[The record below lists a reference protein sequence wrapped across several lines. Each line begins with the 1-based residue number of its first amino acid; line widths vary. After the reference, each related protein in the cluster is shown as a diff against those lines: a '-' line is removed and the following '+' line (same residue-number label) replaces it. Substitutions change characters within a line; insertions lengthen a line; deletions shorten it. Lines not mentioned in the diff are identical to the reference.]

1 MSTREQC
8 AQLLAS
14 VPEYKL
20 GYVVAYLQG
29 LLADEADCD
38 NPPFNA
44 ETRQAIEDARNGI
57 GLSPAFKSVAEMMD
71 YLDKDD

>member
-8 AQLLAS
+8 AQLLDS

-29 LLADEADCD
+29 LTADESADDRFCEALVD
-38 NPPFNA
+38 QYEADPDKDHSISF
-44 ETRQAIEDARNGI
+44 EDACKA
-57 GLSPAFKSVAEMMD
+57 LEVS
-71 YLDKDD
+71 L

>member
-20 GYVVAYLQG
+20 GYVVAYLEG
-29 LLADEADCD
+29 LTADEAEDDRFCEELVD
-38 NPPFNA
+38 RYEADPDKDHFLSF
-44 ETRQAIEDARNGI
+44 EDACKELGVS
-57 GLSPAFKSVAEMMD
+57 L
-71 YLDKDD
+71 